1 MHVVLILV
9 FSVYTETDLLCSLY
23 WNGFRENVLYLGL
36 SILYC
41 AWWARKSRG
50 HADVKIKFA
59 WPYFS
64 RRRFGSTL
72 PSPGDHLA
80 FFQSP

>member
-41 AWWARKSRG
+41 ALWARKSRG

-59 WPYFS
+59 WPK
-64 RRRFGSTL
+64 TL
-72 PSPGDHLA
+72 VAITVLDGKL
-80 FFQSP
+80 